1 MATKKPSNANESGW
15 SGSSAGV
22 LVGAAVAGAAI
33 GLAANVGR
41 KLFVQFTSG
50 AAGNWSEALAA
61 EHKMTLAIF
70 DKIEATNDSQTMMRA
85 HLLAKLK
92 YALTKHAL
100 QEENVIYPAL
110 REAGERV
117 DADHLTTD
125 HGYVKTYLYEL
136 EAMEKDDSSWLPR
149 VAEFRAMIERHMR
162 EEEDDV
168 FPRFRAWLSEEKDKE
183 LTASMNKEG
192 FKFA

>member
-1 MATKKPSNANESGW
+1 
-15 SGSSAGV
+15 
-22 LVGAAVAGAAI
+22 
-33 GLAANVGR
+33 
-41 KLFVQFTSG
+41 
-50 AAGNWSEALAA
+50 
-61 EHKMTLAIF
+61 MTLAVF
-70 DKIEATNDSQTMMRA
+70 DKIQATNDSQTMMRS

-117 DADHLTTD
+117 DADHLTAD

-136 EAMEKDDSSWLPR
+136 EAMAKDDPSWLPS
-149 VAEFRAMIERHMR
+149 VAEFRTMIERHMR

-183 LTASMNKEG
+183 LTALMNKEG

>member
-1 MATKKPSNANESGW
+1 MATKKQSSANESGW
-15 SGSSAGV
+15 SSGSAGI

-50 AAGNWSEALAA
+50 ATGNWSEALAA
-61 EHKMTLAIF
+61 EHKMTLAVF
-70 DKIEATNDSQTMMRA
+70 DKIEATEDSQTMMRA

-110 REAGERV
+110 REAGEKAE
-117 DADHLTTD
+117 ADHLTAD

-136 EAMEKDDSSWLPR
+136 EAMEKDDPSWLSR
-149 VAEFRAMIERHMR
+149 VAEFRTMIERHMR

-168 FPRFRAWLSEEKDKE
+168 FPRFGAWLSEEKDKE
-183 LTASMNKEG
+183 LTALMNKEG

>member
-1 MATKKPSNANESGW
+1 MATRKQSRASESGW

-50 AAGNWSEALAA
+50 ATGNWSDALAT
-61 EHKMTLAIF
+61 EHKLTLAVF
-70 DKIEATNDSQTMMRA
+70 DKIQATDDSQTMMRA

-110 REAGERV
+110 REAGEKAE
-117 DADHLTTD
+117 ADHLTAD

-136 EAMEKDDSSWLPR
+136 EAMEKDNPSWLSR
-149 VAEFRAMIERHMR
+149 VADFRTMIEQHMR
-162 EEEDDV
+162 EEENDI
-168 FPRFRAWLSEEKDKE
+168 FPRFRAMLPEHKDKE
-183 LTASMNKEG
+183 LTALMNKEG